1 VIFLSLVVQ
10 KLHHLVIID
19 PVNLMSKQS
28 ILKYSCKSNRYN
40 LYKFAHIT
48 DCHLGSWRNPK
59 LRDLNLQAFEK
70 SILISIKEQVDFI
83 LITGDFFDVNIPQLA
98 PVKRAVEILKCAKDS
113 GIAIYMI
120 YGSHDFNTA
129 NISMIDIL
137 HSAELFIKP
146 TEFQFNKDSVLLK
159 FFVDKKTGAKITG
172 ISGRKTGLDKE
183 FYEKLDRKTLESEDG
198 FKIFLLHRGIQEIL
212 PIDFQFKD
220 SIPISL
226 VPKGFDYYGGGHI
239 HKRIEKKNDHA
250 LIVYP
255 GPLFGSTFQDLE
267 ETARGEKRGFYI
279 ISFDNQILDCKFIE
293 INVAEILYKE
303 ISSEK
308 WNSEKLE
315 DEITK
320 NISELQVKNK
330 IVLIKVKGKLVGK
343 RSNID
348 FGKFNL
354 DISKR
359 GALLSFINTYNLSSD
374 ETSAVAVR
382 SDNKVDIESEIF
394 RESIKNFQLESGLSN
409 KVKNQINSKLI
420 GKAGQKISISLLDVL
435 RNEKLENENT
445 STYDDRIFSYAK
457 SIFDEEGYFYDN

>member
-1 VIFLSLVVQ
+1 
-10 KLHHLVIID
+10 
-19 PVNLMSKQS
+19 M
-28 ILKYSCKSNRYN
+28 
-40 LYKFAHIT
+40 YKFAHIT

-59 LRDLNLQAFEK
+59 LRDLNLQAFER

-98 PVKRAVEILKCAKDS
+98 PVKKAVEILKRARDS
-113 GIAIYMI
+113 GIPIYMI

-146 TEFQFNKDSVLLK
+146 TEFQSNNDSVMLK

-172 ISGRKTGLDKE
+172 ISGRKVGLDKE
-183 FYEKLDRKTLESEDG
+183 IYEKLDKKNLESENG

-212 PIDFQFKD
+212 PLNMQFRD
-220 SIPISL
+220 SLPISL

-239 HKRIEKKNDHA
+239 HKRVEKKIDNSV
-250 LIVYP
+250 IIYP

-267 ETARGEKRGFYI
+267 ETAKGEKRGFYI
-279 ISFDNQILDCKFIE
+279 ISFDKQIFECKFIE
-293 INVAEILYKE
+293 IKVAEILYKE
-303 ISSEK
+303 IFSQKWSSEK
-308 WNSEKLE
+308 LK

-320 NISELQVKNK
+320 NISELEVKNK
-330 IVLIKVKGKLVGK
+330 IVLIKVKGKLFGK

-348 FGKFNL
+348 FGKFGL

-359 GALLSFINTYNLSSD
+359 GAILSFINISNLSTD
-374 ETSAVAVR
+374 ETR
-382 SDNKVDIESEIF
+382 SIVVQSNNKFDIEREIF
-394 RESIKNFQLESGLSN
+394 HESIKNFQTESTLSI
-409 KVKNQINSKLI
+409 KVKNQINSKLT
-420 GKAGQKISISLLDVL
+420 GKPGENISISLLDTL

-445 STYDDRIFSYAK
+445 STYEDRIISCAK
-457 SIFDEEGYFYDN
+457 SVFEEGYFYDN

>member
-1 VIFLSLVVQ
+1 
-10 KLHHLVIID
+10 
-19 PVNLMSKQS
+19 M
-28 ILKYSCKSNRYN
+28 NRYN

-59 LRDLNLQAFEK
+59 LRDLNLQAFER

-98 PVKRAVEILKCAKDS
+98 PVKKAVEILKRARDS
-113 GIAIYMI
+113 GIPIYMI

-146 TEFQFNKDSVLLK
+146 TEFQFNSDSVMLK

-172 ISGRKTGLDKE
+172 ISGRKVGLDKE
-183 FYEKLDRKTLESEDG
+183 IYEKLDKKKLESEDG

-212 PIDFQFKD
+212 PLNMQFRD
-220 SIPISL
+220 SLPISL

-239 HKRIEKKNDHA
+239 HKRVEKKIDNSV
-250 LIVYP
+250 IIYP

-267 ETARGEKRGFYI
+267 ETAKGEKRGFYI
-279 ISFDNQILDCKFIE
+279 ISFDKQIFECKFIE
-293 INVAEILYKE
+293 IKVAEILYKE
-303 ISSEK
+303 IFSLKWSSEK
-308 WNSEKLE
+308 LK

-320 NISELQVKNK
+320 NISELEVKNK
-330 IVLIKVKGKLVGK
+330 IVLIKVKGKLIGK

-348 FGKFNL
+348 FGKFGL

-359 GALLSFINTYNLSSD
+359 GAILSFININNLSTE
-374 ETSAVAVR
+374 ETSSIVVQ
-382 SDNKVDIESEIF
+382 SNNKFDIEREIF
-394 RESIKNFQLESGLSN
+394 HESLKNFQTESTLSI
-409 KVKNQINSKLI
+409 KVKNQINSKLT
-420 GKAGQKISISLLDVL
+420 GKPGEDISISLLDTL

-445 STYDDRIFSYAK
+445 STYDDRIISCAK
-457 SIFDEEGYFYDN
+457 SVFEEDYFYDN

>member
-1 VIFLSLVVQ
+1 
-10 KLHHLVIID
+10 
-19 PVNLMSKQS
+19 M
-28 ILKYSCKSNRYN
+28 NRYN

-59 LRDLNLQAFEK
+59 LRDLNLQAFER

-98 PVKRAVEILKCAKDS
+98 PVKKAVEILKRARDS
-113 GIAIYMI
+113 GIPIYMI

-146 TEFQFNKDSVLLK
+146 TEFQFNSDSVILK

-172 ISGRKTGLDKE
+172 ISGRKVGLDKE
-183 FYEKLDRKTLESEDG
+183 IYEKLDKKKLESEDG

-212 PIDFQFKD
+212 PLNMQFRD
-220 SIPISL
+220 TLPISL
-226 VPKGFDYYGGGHI
+226 IPKGFDYYGGGHI
-239 HKRIEKKNDHA
+239 HKRVEKKIDNSV
-250 LIVYP
+250 IIYP

-267 ETARGEKRGFYI
+267 ETAKGEKRGFYI
-279 ISFDNQILDCKFIE
+279 ISFEKKIFECKFIE
-293 INVAEILYKE
+293 IKVAEILYKE
-303 ISSEK
+303 IFSLKWSSEK
-308 WNSEKLE
+308 LK

-320 NISELQVKNK
+320 IISELEVKNK
-330 IVLIKVKGKLVGK
+330 IVLIKVKGKLIGK

-348 FGKFNL
+348 FGKFGL

-359 GALLSFINTYNLSSD
+359 GAILSFININNLSTD
-374 ETSAVAVR
+374 ETR
-382 SDNKVDIESEIF
+382 SIVVQSNDKFDIEREIF
-394 RESIKNFQLESGLSN
+394 HESIKNFQTESTLSI
-409 KVKNQINSKLI
+409 KVKNQINSKLT
-420 GKAGQKISISLLDVL
+420 GKPGENISISLLDTL

-445 STYDDRIFSYAK
+445 STYDDRIISCAK
-457 SIFDEEGYFYDN
+457 SVFEEDYFYDN

>member
-1 VIFLSLVVQ
+1 
-10 KLHHLVIID
+10 
-19 PVNLMSKQS
+19 M
-28 ILKYSCKSNRYN
+28 
-40 LYKFAHIT
+40 YKFAHIT

-59 LRDLNLQAFEK
+59 LRDLNLQAFER

-98 PVKRAVEILKCAKDS
+98 PVKKAVEILKRARDS
-113 GIAIYMI
+113 GIPIYMI

-146 TEFQFNKDSVLLK
+146 TEFQFNSDSVMLK

-172 ISGRKTGLDKE
+172 ISGRKVGLDKE
-183 FYEKLDRKTLESEDG
+183 IYEKLDKKKLESEDG

-212 PIDFQFKD
+212 PLNMQFRD

-239 HKRIEKKNDHA
+239 HKRVEKKIDNSV
-250 LIVYP
+250 IIYP

-267 ETARGEKRGFYI
+267 ETAKGEKRGFYI
-279 ISFDNQILDCKFIE
+279 ISFDTQIFECKFIE
-293 INVAEILYKE
+293 IKVADILYKE
-303 ISSEK
+303 IFSQKWSSEK
-308 WNSEKLE
+308 LK

-320 NISELQVKNK
+320 NISELEVKNK
-330 IVLIKVKGKLVGK
+330 IVLIKVKGKLFGK

-348 FGKFNL
+348 FGKFSL

-359 GALLSFINTYNLSSD
+359 GAILSFININNLSTD
-374 ETSAVAVR
+374 ETQSIVVQ
-382 SDNKVDIESEIF
+382 SSNKFDIEREIF
-394 RESIKNFQLESGLSN
+394 HESIKNFQTESTLSI
-409 KVKNQINSKLI
+409 KVKNQINSKLT
-420 GKAGQKISISLLDVL
+420 GKPGENISISLLDIL

-445 STYDDRIFSYAK
+445 STYDDRIISCAK
-457 SIFDEEGYFYDN
+457 SAFEEGYFYDN